1 MLRRFSSSNAKPP
14 WKREEV
20 EGAESSGDLTTAV
33 VVAASK
39 PHRGPRLSLV
49 AATPSCPCFPP
60 RTRPGTESYYLE
72 GVGRWKSARRAR
84 ESQRQTEFFM
94 GGASSIAAAAAA
106 PRFLFSSRPR
116 SPLPLSLSTLSLPSE
131 MKFVSHSS
139 QFNCARERETKQNGT
154 KEEEE
159 TTADFS
165 IDALRSPAFPL
176 TIFSSTPTP
185 TSSSKKTK
193 TKKRRPPP
201 TPPTPPPH
209 RHFQKKKDKRKM
221 STAAEPAPGKYVPK
235 IGKEGADASA
245 PTAAIHRIR
254 ISLNSRDVKAVE
266 KVCADL
272 VRGAKDKG
280 LKVKGPVRMPT
291 KTLRI
296 TTRKSP
302 CGNGTET
309 FDRFEMRIHKRLIDL
324 HSPVDVVK
332 SLTSLTIE
340 NGVDVEVTIAD
351 V

>member
-1 MLRRFSSSNAKPP
+1 M
-14 WKREEV
+14 
-20 EGAESSGDLTTAV
+20 TTAV

-201 TPPTPPPH
+201 LTPPHNSSRPSPPPESTSP
-209 RHFQKKKDKRKM
+209 RSARRAPTPRRRPPP
-221 STAAEPAPGKYVPK
+221 STAS
-235 IGKEGADASA
+235 AS
-245 PTAAIHRIR
+245 R
-254 ISLNSRDVKAVE
+254 S
-266 KVCADL
+266 
-272 VRGAKDKG
+272 
-280 LKVKGPVRMPT
+280 
-291 KTLRI
+291 
-296 TTRKSP
+296 TRA
-302 CGNGTET
+302 T
-309 FDRFEMRIHKRLIDL
+309 
-324 HSPVDVVK
+324 
-332 SLTSLTIE
+332 
-340 NGVDVEVTIAD
+340 
-351 V
+351 